1 MKQHRSDVELK
12 KADSEI
18 SGISKHA
25 RYCIHGKRNWKIFE
39 ILQIEKEK
47 NKFSLQKNLL
57 VRESFEIKKH
67 NSVFNGLMTHNSVNT
82 NAWNPIMKDLKKI
95 ERGNDRRW
103 T

>member
-1 MKQHRSDVELK
+1 MKQHRSDVKSK

-25 RYCIHGKRNWKIFE
+25 RDCTHGKINWETPE

-57 VRESFEIKKH
+57 VRESFEIKNTILFSMAIMTY
-67 NSVFNGLMTHNSVNT
+67 NS
-82 NAWNPIMKDLKKI
+82 
-95 ERGNDRRW
+95 
-103 T
+103 